1 MILRAIEGF
10 SEGGDEGVCSVGG
23 AGGGGFQREMAP
35 SEASTAVGN
44 LGGQGDV
51 CK

>member
-23 AGGGGFQREMAP
+23 AGGGGVPERDGTIRGFYG
-35 SEASTAVGN
+35 S
-44 LGGQGDV
+44 GQPG
-51 CK
+51 